1 MRYRFACKQIQAGAG
16 IFSIVRTIILT
27 FLNLFELVF
36 FIQGFMVTLYIH
48 IIHNNNN
55 NNNNNNNDNDNYI
68 I

>member
-48 IIHNNNN
+48 II
-55 NNNNNNNDNDNYI
+55 I
-68 I
+68 IIIIIITIIIMIMIII